1 MLNKPTFWR
10 IVSLLRVRLMVGH
23 IPLEDGIGVRVPDPQ
38 PILFSKNH
46 AIPLTMKKE
55 TVKKIVKDKY
65 KEIATKGTSCCC
77 SCNKAKNIS
86 KSIGYSD
93 EELKIVGEANLGL
106 GCGNPLAFGKIK
118 EGDVVLDLGSGA
130 GIDSILAAQRVGSKG
145 KVIGVDMTEE
155 MIDKA
160 RENAKKYNITN
171 VEFLLGEI
179 ENLPL
184 KDNSVDTVI
193 TNCVIN
199 LTPDK
204 AKTFNEVHRVLKPG
218 GKIYLSDIVLLEELS
233 KEQRN
238 NKDLLSGCVA
248 GALLKEDYLNK
259 IESAG
264 FKVRILYEN
273 KKISKEQYN
282 GIALESL
289 MVELI
294 K

>member
-1 MLNKPTFWR
+1 MSSACYNILMLK
-10 IVSLLRVRLMVGH
+10 SL
-23 IPLEDGIGVRVPDPQ
+23 I
-38 PILFSKNH
+38 
-46 AIPLTMKKE
+46 
-55 TVKKIVKDKY
+55 KKIVKDKY
-65 KEIATKGTSCCC
+65 KEIAVKGTSCSC

-86 KSIGYSD
+86 KSIGYAD

-118 EGDVVLDLGSGA
+118 AGDTVLDLGCGA
-130 GIDSILAAQRVGSKG
+130 GIDSILAAEKVGKKG

-155 MIDKA
+155 MISKA
-160 RENAKKYNITN
+160 RANAKKYNVTN
-171 VEFLLGEI
+171 IEFLLGEI
-179 ENLPL
+179 EKLPL
-184 KDNSVDTVI
+184 DDNSVDTII

-204 AKTFNEVHRVLKPG
+204 LKTFKEAYRVLKPG
-218 GKIYLSDIVLLEELS
+218 GKIYLSDIVLLSELS

-248 GALLKEDYLNK
+248 GALMKEKYLKNITD
-259 IESAG
+259 AG
-264 FKVRILYEN
+264 FKFRILHEN
-273 KKISKEQYN
+273 KDISKEQYN

-289 MVELI
+289 MVELT

>member
-1 MLNKPTFWR
+1 
-10 IVSLLRVRLMVGH
+10 
-23 IPLEDGIGVRVPDPQ
+23 
-38 PILFSKNH
+38 
-46 AIPLTMKKE
+46 MKKD
-55 TVKKIVKDKY
+55 TIKKIVKDRY
-65 KEIATKGTSCCC
+65 KEIAIKGSSCGCGC
-77 SCNKAKNIS
+77 SSAKNIS

-130 GIDSILAAQRVGSKG
+130 GMDAILAAKRVGNKG

-155 MIDKA
+155 MVEKA
-160 RENAKKYNITN
+160 RDNAKKRGVNN

-184 KDNSVDTVI
+184 KDNVADTII

-204 AKTFNEVHRVLKPG
+204 AKTFSEAYRVLKPG

-233 KEQRN
+233 IKQKN
-238 NKDLLSGCVA
+238 DKGLLSGCVA

-259 IESAG
+259 IRGAG

-273 KKISKEQYN
+273 KRISKEQYS